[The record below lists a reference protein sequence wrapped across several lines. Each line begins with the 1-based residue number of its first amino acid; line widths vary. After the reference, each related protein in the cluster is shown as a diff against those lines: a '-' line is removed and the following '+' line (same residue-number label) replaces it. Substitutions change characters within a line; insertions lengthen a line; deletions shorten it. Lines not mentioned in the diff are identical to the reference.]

1 MKIIRRDNF
10 DREGPGHD
18 DYFVAQ
24 VQSETIGKQIVELL
38 NDDVASTDEVY
49 YQLVPDSYELYRFHP

>member
-18 DYFVAQ
+18 DYFVAF
-24 VQSETIGKQIVELL
+24 VQNEETAKKVAELL
-38 NDDVASTDEVY
+38 NDDAATIGQVY
-49 YQLVPDSYELYRFHP
+49 YQVVPDSYELYRFHP